1 MNAKE
6 YLSEYRKLNIKIEL
20 LNRDIEKLLSEIGG
34 GSISLG
40 IEKVQTS
47 VKGDQVER
55 LAIQLAELKTERE
68 AILALCIR
76 KLDEIERTI
85 FRVED
90 PVYQKLLHDKYISLM
105 NWSEIAEDLGYNS
118 EEYVRGRLHSKALQ
132 AVEFIIRN

>member
-6 YLSEYRKLNIKIEL
+6 YLNQYKKLNIKVEL
-20 LNRDIEKLLSEIGG
+20 LNRDIEKILSEIGG

-55 LAIQLAELKTERE
+55 LAIQLADLKTDRE
-68 AILALCIR
+68 FILAECIR
-76 KLDEIERTI
+76 KLKEIERTI

-90 PVYQKLLHDKYISLM
+90 PIYQKLLHDKYISLM
-105 NWSEIAEDLGYNS
+105 NWQEITEDLGYNS
-118 EEYVRGRLHSKALQ
+118 DEYVRGRLHSKALQ
-132 AVEFIIRN
+132 AVEYILRN